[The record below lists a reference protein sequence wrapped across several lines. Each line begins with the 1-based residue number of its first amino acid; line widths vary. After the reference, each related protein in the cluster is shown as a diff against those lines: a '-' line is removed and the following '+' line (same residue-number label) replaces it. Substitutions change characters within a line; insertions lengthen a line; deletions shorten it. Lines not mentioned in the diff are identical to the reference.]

1 MHKSFEKAEA
11 FSPAGISSFFEIC
24 DERADGTPIKDPTYI
39 GSRGGGFVIEKGVYT
54 KTSARH
60 SSKNQIEITINGKD
74 APRAETTKFVIWEFL
89 KRSKQNYE
97 IKIEHRIDVPMAS
110 GYGSSG
116 AGALSTALALDQILN
131 IGLTYN
137 EMGVIAHI
145 AEIEN
150 KTGLGTVG
158 PLMIGGCV
166 LTTKSGAPGFN
177 VIDRIALKPNY
188 SIVSVYFGHIL
199 TKEVLVKQNLKSKIN
214 ESGKKT
220 LNSILKKP
228 TIENFMNSSKKF
240 AQEIGFL
247 TDKSARAIRLLEKA
261 GAIGA
266 TQNMIG
272 DAVHCIVEED
282 YEDRIIDSIKEF
294 GNKLIVSRIANTGA
308 RLL

>member
-1 MHKSFEKAEA
+1 MHKSIEKAEA

-24 DERADGTPIKDPTYI
+24 DEKADGSPIKDPKCV

-54 KTSARH
+54 KAFARQ
-60 SSKNQIEITINGKD
+60 SPKNQIEITINGKD
-74 APRAETTKFVIWEFL
+74 AQKAETTKAVVQEFL

-97 IKIEHRIDVPMAS
+97 IKIEHRIEVPMAS

-116 AGALSTALALDQILN
+116 AGALSTALALEQILN

-145 AEIEN
+145 AEVEN

-166 LTTKSGAPGFN
+166 LTTKSGAPGFS

-188 SIVSVYFGHIL
+188 KIASIYFGQIL
-199 TKEVLVKQNLKSKIN
+199 TKKVLIKQNIKSKIN
-214 ESGKKT
+214 ESGKKA
-220 LNSILKKP
+220 LDSILKKP
-228 TIENFMNSSKKF
+228 TLENFMNSSKKF

-247 TDKSARAIRLLEKA
+247 TDRSAEAIGRLERA
-261 GAIGA
+261 GAIGV

-272 DAVHCIVEED
+272 DAVHSIVEEEN
-282 YEDRIIDSIKEF
+282 EDRIIDSVKEI
-294 GNKLIVSRIANTGA
+294 GNKLIVSRISNAGA
-308 RLL
+308 KLL